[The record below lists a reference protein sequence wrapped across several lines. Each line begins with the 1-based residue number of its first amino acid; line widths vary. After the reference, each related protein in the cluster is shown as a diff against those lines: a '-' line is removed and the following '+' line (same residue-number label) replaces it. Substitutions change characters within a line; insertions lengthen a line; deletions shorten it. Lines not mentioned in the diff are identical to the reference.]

1 MPDDS
6 LLIQWYP
13 GHMAKTR
20 RRMEEDLK
28 LVDLLCEVIDAR
40 IPVSS
45 RNPDLSAIIGA
56 KPRLI
61 IFNRSGQADP
71 EQNRRWMSRFQEQG
85 VPALETDCKTGAGI
99 SAFPSAAR
107 AVLKEK
113 LRRYAEKRQSGRPIR
128 AMVAGV
134 PNVGKSAFINRVA
147 KRKTA
152 KVEDRP
158 GVTRGRQWVNVDAG
172 LELMDTPGILWPKFE
187 DERAGLH
194 LAFTGAIRDDVMDLE
209 GLSSKL
215 MEFFAARYPDALRA
229 RYKIEPEAGQPGWA
243 LLEAAARKR
252 GFLVS
257 GGNADL
263 ERMAR
268 TLLDE
273 FRDGK
278 LGRFTLEPLE

>member
-172 LELMDTPGILWPKFE
+172 LELMDTRVSSGQIRGRKQDFIGLYRRNPRRCYGPRRTPLQADGVFR
-187 DERAGLH
+187 RA
-194 LAFTGAIRDDVMDLE
+194 
-209 GLSSKL
+209 LS
-215 MEFFAARYPDALRA
+215 DALA
-229 RYKIEPEAGQPGWA
+229 P
-243 LLEAAARKR
+243 
-252 GFLVS
+252 V
-257 GGNADL
+257 
-263 ERMAR
+263 
-268 TLLDE
+268 
-273 FRDGK
+273 
-278 LGRFTLEPLE
+278 

>member
-1 MPDDS
+1 
-6 LLIQWYP
+6 
-13 GHMAKTR
+13 
-20 RRMEEDLK
+20 
-28 LVDLLCEVIDAR
+28 V
-40 IPVSS
+40 
-45 RNPDLSAIIGA
+45 
-56 KPRLI
+56 
-61 IFNRSGQADP
+61 
-71 EQNRRWMSRFQEQG
+71 
-85 VPALETDCKTGAGI
+85 
-99 SAFPSAAR
+99 R

-113 LRRYAEKRQSGRPIR
+113 LQRYAEKGQAGRPIR

-158 GVTRGRQWVNVDAG
+158 GVTRGRQWVNVEDG

-187 DERAGLH
+187 DESAGLH
-194 LAFTGAIRDDVMDLE
+194 LAFTGAVRDDVMDIE
-209 GLSSKL
+209 GLASKL
-215 MEFFAARYPDALRA
+215 MELFAAQYPDALRA
-229 RYKIEPEAGQPGWA
+229 RYKMEPQTEQPGWA
-243 LLEAAARKR
+243 LLDTAAKKR

-278 LGRFTLEPLE
+278 LGRFTLESPE